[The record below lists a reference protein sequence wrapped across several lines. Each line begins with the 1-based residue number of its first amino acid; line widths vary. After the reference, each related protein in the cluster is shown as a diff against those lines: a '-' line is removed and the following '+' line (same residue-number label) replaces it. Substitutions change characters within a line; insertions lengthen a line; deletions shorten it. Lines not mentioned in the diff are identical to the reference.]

1 MFNTAKNKMKLTL
14 YLSAEECF
22 FLKESRKKQ
31 EAIVNTVLVAINYI
45 LISEG
50 KSTLLTVYYSHKYL
64 LMFTNNVCRQKIE
77 NT

>member
-14 YLSAEECF
+14 YLRAEEFF

-31 EAIVNTVLVAINYI
+31 EAIVNTVLVAIYYI

-50 KSTLLTVYYSHKYL
+50 KSTLLTVY
-64 LMFTNNVCRQKIE
+64 
-77 NT
+77 